1 MSAAVGSLPMREL
14 VRGGPR
20 VPIVGFGA
28 EALGRAGRQY
38 ADAERTL
45 RAVVD
50 AGVSLIDTASSYGNS
65 ERFVGQAIEPI
76 RDAVTVVTKCGWT
89 SAFEP
94 RWTPAEIIETVNA
107 SLEALRTDRVDVLLL
122 HSCPRETLERG
133 EVIDTIERMRHTG
146 KARFIGYSGDNDA
159 LAYAVACGRFDV
171 IETTFNIL
179 DRANATTIAHAA
191 ACGMGVLAKRP
202 LANAIPGRSERPRS
216 EYAAQYWPR
225 WESFAMQQPPEGL
238 AWLETSIR
246 FAAHTEGI
254 TSALVG
260 SSHAAHVLDIA
271 RAAAEGPLP
280 SPVLEGLNRA
290 YDRVGGDWT
299 ALG

>member
-1 MSAAVGSLPMREL
+1 
-14 VRGGPR
+14 
-20 VPIVGFGA
+20 
-28 EALGRAGRQY
+28 
-38 ADAERTL
+38 
-45 RAVVD
+45 
-50 AGVSLIDTASSYGNS
+50 
-65 ERFVGQAIEPI
+65 
-76 RDAVTVVTKCGWT
+76 
-89 SAFEP
+89 
-94 RWTPAEIIETVNA
+94 
-107 SLEALRTDRVDVLLL
+107 
-122 HSCPRETLERG
+122 
-133 EVIDTIERMRHTG
+133 
-146 KARFIGYSGDNDA
+146 
-159 LAYAVACGRFDV
+159 
-171 IETTFNIL
+171 
-179 DRANATTIAHAA
+179 
-191 ACGMGVLAKRP
+191 MGVLAKRP

>member
-1 MSAAVGSLPMREL
+1 MSATVGLLPRREL
-14 VRGGPR
+14 VRSGPR

-28 EALGRAGRQY
+28 EALGRSGRQY

-65 ERFVGQAIEPI
+65 ERFVGQALEPV
-76 RDAVTVVTKCGWT
+76 RDAVTIVTKCGWT

-107 SLEALRTDRVDVLLL
+107 SLESLRTDRIDVLLL

-133 EVIDTIERMRHTG
+133 EVIETIERLRHAG
-146 KARFIGYSGDNDA
+146 KTRFIGYSGDNDA

-171 IETTFNIL
+171 IEATFNIL

-191 ACGMGVLAKRP
+191 ARGMGVLAKRP

-225 WESFAMQQPPEGL
+225 WEAFPMREPPETLSWL
-238 AWLETSIR
+238 ATAIR
-246 FAAHTEGI
+246 FTAHADGI

-260 SSHAAHVLDIA
+260 SSHAAHVIDIA
-271 RAAAEGPLP
+271 QAAADGPLP
-280 SPVLEGLNRA
+280 RAARDELDRA
-290 YDRVGGDWT
+290 YERVGRDWP